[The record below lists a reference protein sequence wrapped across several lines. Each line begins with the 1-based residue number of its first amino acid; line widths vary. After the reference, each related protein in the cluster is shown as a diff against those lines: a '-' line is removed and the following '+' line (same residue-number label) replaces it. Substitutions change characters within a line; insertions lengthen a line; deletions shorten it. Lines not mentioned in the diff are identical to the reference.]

1 MRQRVMIALAL
12 SCEPKLIIA
21 DEPTTALDVTIQAQI
36 LELMKDLSRR
46 LGVALI
52 VITHNLGVV
61 ARYADRVNVM
71 YAGKI
76 VEMGTAEQVYHD
88 PKHPYTVGLL
98 ASVPRMDSGRRLLL
112 PPALPLGHRALRI
125 RVPTP
130 GRRRRQ
136 SCVCLLATAGDG
148 RVAQGDIMSSP
159 QPLVAHT
166 PGGFAKVE
174 KGETLIEVK
183 NLKMYFPVVEG
194 IVFQKAIAHVKAVDD
209 VSFTIKKGETLGLVG
224 ESGCGKTTTGRCI
237 LQLERPT
244 AGEIIFE
251 GVNLNDLNGKAMSPV
266 RQKIQVIF
274 QDPYS
279 SLNPRMKIGH
289 IIGEPMRVHAIEPDG
304 ERRRRRVAEL
314 LSICGLDPKFADRY
328 PHEMSGGQRQRV
340 GIARALS
347 LNPEFI
353 ICDEAVSAL
362 DVSIQAQVINLLED
376 LREEFDLTY
385 LFIAHDLSVVHHLC
399 NRVAVMYLGKMVEL
413 ADSDELFDNPIH
425 PYTKA
430 LLSAV
435 PVPDPTAE
443 KHREHQV
450 LQGEV
455 PSPMNPPSGCVFH
468 PRCPMAVDSC
478 RLDIPPLV
486 EKRPGH
492 WVACSQ
498 V

>member
-1 MRQRVMIALAL
+1 M
-12 SCEPKLIIA
+12 S
-21 DEPTTALDVTIQAQI
+21 
-36 LELMKDLSRR
+36 
-46 LGVALI
+46 
-52 VITHNLGVV
+52 
-61 ARYADRVNVM
+61 
-71 YAGKI
+71 
-76 VEMGTAEQVYHD
+76 
-88 PKHPYTVGLL
+88 
-98 ASVPRMDSGRRLLL
+98 SVQ
-112 PPALPLGHRALRI
+112 PA
-125 RVPTP
+125 
-130 GRRRRQ
+130 
-136 SCVCLLATAGDG
+136 ATAG
-148 RVAQGDIMSSP
+148 
-159 QPLVAHT
+159 
-166 PGGFAKVE
+166 GFSKVE
-174 KGETLIEVK
+174 KGQTLIEVK
-183 NLKMYFPVVEG
+183 NLKMYFPVLEG

-209 VSFTIKKGETLGLVG
+209 ISFSIKKGETLGLVG

-251 GVNLNDLNGKAMSPV
+251 GVNLNELDGKAMSPV

-279 SLNPRMKIGH
+279 SLNPRMKIGD
-289 IIGEPMRVHAIEPDG
+289 IIGEPMKVHRIEADADK
-304 ERRRRRVAEL
+304 RRKRVAEL

-413 ADSDELFDNPIH
+413 AESDELFDTPIH

-435 PVPDPTAE
+435 PVPDPTTE
-443 KHREHQV
+443 RRREHQV

-455 PSPMNPPSGCVFH
+455 PSPMNPPMGCVFH
-468 PRCPMAVDSC
+468 PRCPMAVDAC
-478 RLDIPPLV
+478 KLEIPSLV